1 MAVDCLP
8 VLTRQAMLEGIREND
23 IVAGAYTDRSGGVC
37 PMVAAHR
44 AGPRTSLLYFAR
56 VWDRFTGTQEQ
67 GRRATEREVG
77 VLRAQLEASLL
88 AEESC
93 DFGEVVADHRKLL
106 SRSRREATRPKP
118 EAPRPKP
125 GAPRPGDPDRR
136 DELRRR
142 TGWAWLRPFRRLD
155 DYQRALAR
163 VESERGRVPAENSG
177 PAEGAESERELAP
190 AGRN

>member
-56 VWDRFTGTQEQ
+56 VWDRFTGTQER

-93 DFGEVVADHRKLL
+93 DLGEVVAEHRKLL
-106 SRSRREATRPKP
+106 SRSRREDARRK
-118 EAPRPKP
+118 A

>member
-1 MAVDCLP
+1 
-8 VLTRQAMLEGIREND
+8 MLEGIREND
-23 IVAGAYTDRSGGVC
+23 IVAGGYIDRGGGIC

-44 AGPRTSLLYFAR
+44 AGGRTSLLYFAR

-106 SRSRREATRPKP
+106 SRSRRETTQPKP
-118 EAPRPKP
+118 E
-125 GAPRPGDPDRR
+125 APRPGDPDRR
-136 DELRRR
+136 VELRRR

-177 PAEGAESERELAP
+177 PGEGAESERELAP
-190 AGRN
+190 AGRT